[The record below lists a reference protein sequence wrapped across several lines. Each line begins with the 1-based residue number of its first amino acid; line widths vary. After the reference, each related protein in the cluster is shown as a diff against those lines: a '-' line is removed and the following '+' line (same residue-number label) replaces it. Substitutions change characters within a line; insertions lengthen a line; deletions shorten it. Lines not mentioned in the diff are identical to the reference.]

1 MRSNAHGQQKAG
13 RWGALLVALA
23 LGACSEGYSTREGVL
38 ILNHDMG
45 RERALQALNT
55 LGHQQP
61 SDFHW
66 HYSLLPGCVLEVHA
80 RKFWGAQAPQRMA
93 LRLAE
98 AREVHAVDSGN
109 FTVSLVSRTE
119 PTRAVPVLDRMDEVD
134 ASQVMWLLR
143 YLPRFCAAT
152 QETRR

>member
-1 MRSNAHGQQKAG
+1 MRSNAHGTRTVG

-23 LGACSEGYSTREGVL
+23 LSACSEGYSTREGVL

-45 RERALQALNT
+45 PERALEALNT

-66 HYSLLPGCVLEVHA
+66 HYRMLPGCVLEVHA
-80 RKFWGAQAPQRMA
+80 RKFWGARAPQQVG
-93 LRLAE
+93 LLQAE
-98 AREVHAVDSGN
+98 AREVHAVDSGD
-109 FTVSLVSRTE
+109 FTVSLVSRSD
-119 PTRAVPVLDRMDEVD
+119 PTMVAPVLDRMDEVD

-143 YLPRFCAAT
+143 YLPRFCGAT